1 MIACWCS
8 TWSWKRLPDSSGWSG
23 RLWGCK
29 PPSSCI
35 PWETLLSLR
44 TKREQAGF
52 THCPEWEKAALR
64 RMDSIRSQHMT
75 TKGVEKKVKFI
86 SIALT
91 VSHLSERQSLNC
103 SRLFYFIFFFFMV
116 KNNTKS
122 IILLCAP
129 VLCSQEG
136 STIFENRYS
145 CKNIPPLWTEL
156 WDSLHNSYKEQR
168 KHERIVTSNR
178 KKKEGDG
185 PLCVAQPENCTAQVN
200 KKTHVKLMGK
210 AHSGTMTDIA
220 QQWKTIKMSLKP
232 TSEK

>member
-75 TKGVEKKVKFI
+75 TKGTEKKVKFI

-103 SRLFYFIFFFFMV
+103 SRLFYFIYFFLWLR
-116 KNNTKS
+116 
-122 IILLCAP
+122 IIRSLLSFSALQCSVPRKEAP
-129 VLCSQEG
+129 SLKIGTRAKISPLFG
-136 STIFENRYS
+136 LSFGILSTTPIRNKESMR
-145 CKNIPPLWTEL
+145 EL
-156 WDSLHNSYKEQR
+156 SLA
-168 KHERIVTSNR
+168 IGR
-178 KKKEGDG
+178 KKREMV
-185 PLCVAQPENCTAQVN
+185 PCA
-200 KKTHVKLMGK
+200 
-210 AHSGTMTDIA
+210 
-220 QQWKTIKMSLKP
+220 
-232 TSEK
+232 